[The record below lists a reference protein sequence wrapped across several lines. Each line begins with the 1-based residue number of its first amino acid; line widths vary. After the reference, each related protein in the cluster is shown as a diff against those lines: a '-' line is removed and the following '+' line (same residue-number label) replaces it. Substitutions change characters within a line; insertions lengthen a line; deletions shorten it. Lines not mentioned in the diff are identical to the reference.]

1 MTIDNNITNLT
12 QNSIPSG
19 VNPTAQAGQTGQT
32 TVKSHPGDPPYHD
45 GGDRVQLSDFASHL
59 SAQASSTDPAKLAR
73 LQAAYNSGTYN
84 VPPSQIANSIIADAL
99 SN

>member
-12 QNSIPSG
+12 QGSNPSAI
-19 VNPTAQAGQTGQT
+19 NQTGQTGLTGQT
-32 TVKSHPGDPPYHD
+32 TVKSHDGDHD
-45 GGDRVQLSDFASHL
+45 GGDQVQLSDFASQL
-59 SAQASSTDPAKLAR
+59 SAQASTTDPAKLAR

-84 VPPSQIANSIIADAL
+84 VSPSQIANSIIADAL

>member
-12 QNSIPSG
+12 QGSNPSA
-19 VNPTAQAGQTGQT
+19 VNQTGQTGLTGQT
-32 TVKSHPGDPPYHD
+32 TVKSHD
-45 GGDRVQLSDFASHL
+45 GGDQVQLSDFASQL
-59 SAQASSTDPAKLAR
+59 SAQASTTDPAKLAR

>member
-12 QNSIPSG
+12 QGSNPSA
-19 VNPTAQAGQTGQT
+19 VNQTGQTCLTGQT
-32 TVKSHPGDPPYHD
+32 TVKSRDGDHGHHD
-45 GGDRVQLSDFASHL
+45 GGDQVQLSDFASQL
-59 SAQASSTDPAKLAR
+59 SAQASTTDPAKLAR